1 MLKRST
7 AFALIILFQLVV
19 VGCKNKQQKANDF
32 VTSYNLSAPMI
43 TNSIIASTKAKLLDN
58 SDIEIKFNTNLEYN
72 DGNKEMFAQFLPNL
86 MNSVFTKEQSSSDL
100 LDEGVKFTF
109 YFYAVSGVEL
119 NSFVVDKQT
128 LQKFLKPTVK
138 DAAAATLGSHANLSP
153 QLQEMLVVMNKSLP
167 IENKAEGTKITKI
180 DIVGKELIY
189 TVEVKNDI
197 VPMLKQEGAASL
209 LKEGILRDNNYS
221 VLLSGIRRFG
231 VSVIRYQYL
240 DSKGTKINE
249 VVIDANAK

>member
-1 MLKRST
+1 MLKRISV
-7 AFALIILFQLVV
+7 FALIILVQLAV

-32 VTSYNLSAPMI
+32 VTTYNLSAPMM
-43 TNSIIASTKAKLLDN
+43 TNDVIGSTKAKLLDN
-58 SDIEIKFNTNLEYN
+58 SDIEVKFYTNLEYN
-72 DGNKEMFAQFLPNL
+72 DSNKEMFGQFLPNL
-86 MNSVFTKEQSSSDL
+86 MNSVFTKEQSASDL

-119 NSFVVDKQT
+119 NSFEVDKQK
-128 LQKFLKPTVK
+128 LAQFLKPTAK
-138 DAAAATLGSHANLSP
+138 DAAATTLGNHANLSP
-153 QLQEMLVVMNKSLP
+153 QLHEMLVVMNKSLP

-209 LKEGILRDNNYS
+209 LKEGIMRDKNYS
-221 VLLSGIRRFG
+221 VLLGGIRRFG